1 MEITLSI
8 SKEDVMQEIAVT
20 TAYTGGKMDNDEKAL
35 HRISTVDEDENHL
48 ERFWEESRADLC
60 QELIGLVTFEG
71 MINDTIIIGPVDPVK
86 PIDHTGTT
94 PDPSAAPAA
103 VLPPISIPQHYELR
117 LDVSKSFDEA
127 LLPSMRLSLRSF
139 FVHNIVAKWYIYTNK
154 SEAGDYADKATT
166 LLDDIHRKAVYK
178 KKPTRPTYDD

>member
-8 SKEDVMQEIAVT
+8 NKEDVMQEITVT
-20 TAYTGGKMDNDEKAL
+20 TAYTGGKMDNDENAL

-48 ERFWEESRADLC
+48 ERFWEESRADIC

-71 MINDTIIIGPVDPVK
+71 MVRDAIVTPPVDPVLPVD
-86 PIDHTGTT
+86 PIA
-94 PDPSAAPAA
+94 PNSAA
-103 VLPPISIPQHYELR
+103 LPPILQRQHYELR

-127 LLPSMRLSLRSF
+127 LLPSMRLSLFSY
-139 FVHNIVAKWYIYTNK
+139 FVQSIVAKWYVYTNK
-154 SEAGDYADKATT
+154 GEAGDYADKAST

>member
-1 MEITLSI
+1 
-8 SKEDVMQEIAVT
+8 MQEVAVT
-20 TAYTGGKMDNDEKAL
+20 TAYTGGKMDNDENAL

-48 ERFWEESRADLC
+48 ERFWEESRADIC

-71 MINDTIIIGPVDPVK
+71 MVRSIIK
-86 PIDHTGTT
+86 PIDPT
-94 PDPSAAPAA
+94 DPVFPRATAIEQPG
-103 VLPPISIPQHYELR
+103 LLQKQHYELR

-127 LLPSMRLSLRSF
+127 LLPSMKLSLFSF
-139 FVHNIVAKWYIYTNK
+139 FVHSIVAKWYIYTNK
-154 SEAGDYADKATT
+154 GEAGDYADKAST

>member
-8 SKEDVMQEIAVT
+8 QKEDVMKEIAVT
-20 TAYTGGKMDNDEKAL
+20 TAYTGGKKDEEAL
-35 HRISTVDEDENHL
+35 HRISTVDEDEAHL

-71 MINDTIIIGPVDPVK
+71 MVNNITTN
-86 PIDHTGTT
+86 PID
-94 PDPSAAPAA
+94 
-103 VLPPISIPQHYELR
+103 LPILQTFQHYELR

-127 LLPSMRLSLRSF
+127 LLPSMKLSLFSY
-139 FVHNIVAKWYIYTNK
+139 FVHSIVAKWYIYTNK
-154 SEAGDYADKATT
+154 EEAGDYADKAST

>member
-8 SKEDVMQEIAVT
+8 SKEDVMKEIAVT
-20 TAYTGGKMDNDEKAL
+20 TAYTGGKMDNDENAL

-48 ERFWEESRADLC
+48 ERFWEESRADIC

-71 MINDTIIIGPVDPVK
+71 MVNDTTIIVPVDPVR
-86 PIDHTGTT
+86 PIGQTG
-94 PDPSAAPAA
+94 SAVASTAASSA
-103 VLPPISIPQHYELR
+103 VLPPISISQHYELR
-117 LDVSKSFDEA
+117 LDVSKSFEEA

-154 SEAGDYADKATT
+154 GEAGDYADKATT

>member
-8 SKEDVMQEIAVT
+8 NKEDVMQEIAVT
-20 TAYTGGKMDNDEKAL
+20 TAYTGGKMDNDENAL

-48 ERFWEESRADLC
+48 ERFWEESRADIC

-71 MINDTIIIGPVDPVK
+71 MVRDTI
-86 PIDHTGTT
+86 
-94 PDPSAAPAA
+94 A
-103 VLPPISIPQHYELR
+103 LPTILQRQHYELR

-127 LLPSMRLSLRSF
+127 LLPSMRLSLFSY
-139 FVHNIVAKWYIYTNK
+139 FVQSIVAKWYVYTNK
-154 SEAGDYADKATT
+154 GEAGDYADKAST

>member
-60 QELIGLVTFEG
+60 QELIGLVTYEG
-71 MINDTIIIGPVDPVK
+71 MMNDNI
-86 PIDHTGTT
+86 T
-94 PDPSAAPAA
+94 PE
-103 VLPPISIPQHYELR
+103 QYELR

-154 SEAGDYADKATT
+154 GEAGDYADKATT

-178 KKPTRPTYDD
+178 KKPRRPTYDD

>member
-1 MEITLSI
+1 
-8 SKEDVMQEIAVT
+8 MQEIAVT
-20 TAYTGGKMDNDEKAL
+20 TAYTGGKMIDNDENAL

-48 ERFWEESRADLC
+48 ERFWEESRADIC

-71 MINDTIIIGPVDPVK
+71 MVDSIVKPVDPDNPVLQSS
-86 PIDHTGTT
+86 TT
-94 PDPSAAPAA
+94 I
-103 VLPPISIPQHYELR
+103 LPPITLKPHYELR

-127 LLPSMRLSLRSF
+127 LLPSMKLSLRSF
-139 FVHNIVAKWYIYTNK
+139 FVHNIVAKWYVYTNK
-154 SEAGDYADKATT
+154 TEAGDYADKAAT

>member
-71 MINDTIIIGPVDPVK
+71 MVNNTIIIEPDDPIPPIGPV
-86 PIDHTGTT
+86 TQT
-94 PDPSAAPAA
+94 PTPASSA

-154 SEAGDYADKATT
+154 GEAGDYADKATT